1 MSHPSLRPLL
11 LLLEHAESERDQ
23 VLARQRR
30 ADVAVVQAE
39 RQQEQLQAYRQESET
54 RWTSQMRAGGMTVT
68 MLQCYQGFAERLH
81 GAVALQ
87 GQQIERLR
95 GEQQRAQADTLAAE
109 LRVASVRKLLE
120 RRGQTLQQA
129 ADRREQ
135 KQMDEMA
142 ARAGRVQ
149 RAGFDQPGVG

>member
-1 MSHPSLRPLL
+1 MNHPSLRPLL

-30 ADVAVVQAE
+30 ADAAV
-39 RQQEQLQAYRQESET
+39 LQAQNQQTQLRAYRDET
-54 RWTSQMRAGGMTVT
+54 QARWTGQMRSTAVSVT
-68 MLQCYQGFAERLH
+68 MLQCYRDFDERLH
-81 GAVALQ
+81 GAVEMQGLQ
-87 GQQIERLR
+87 VERLR
-95 GEQQRAQADTLAAE
+95 AEQQRAQADTLAAE

-120 RRGQTLQQA
+120 RRSHALLQA

-142 ARAGRVQ
+142 ARAGQTRH
-149 RAGFDQPGVG
+149 AGHDHPEHT